1 MKNTKKLLALF
12 VAMAML
18 VTVCVPFGAVFA
30 AAGDAEIQIWQN
42 GSQLSNGAEVARNSD
57 VEVRIVMDT
66 SGMTALYGYTL
77 ETDLSDADSV
87 ELPAGVE
94 ASANMY
100 VSTTSNSVRV
110 GANATADLLG
120 KVNANRGVLATFT
133 TSVGRSRTFEVN
145 LQAGSYTNTVTS
157 GDPLDTVDVKNL
169 TAAAASVKVASSGGG
184 NISFDKPGGGSSGTS
199 QSSAREITSFV
210 FKGFNPVAEGEIDT
224 RNYEIAVSVPPA
236 ADLTRL
242 IPTIEISEGATI
254 SPASGVAQDFTE
266 PVEYVVTAENGA
278 ERTYTVTVTPDG
290 EGEIVEAPF
299 EFVDLPED
307 HWAKPYI
314 DDLVAR
320 GIISGDAD
328 LGTVRPDEA
337 ITRQEAAKIAVVG
350 IAMAE
355 STGALTFADADQVA
369 DWAKGFVAAAA
380 ENDIV
385 TGYEDNTFRPN
396 ENITREQF
404 AAVIMRAF
412 EFGEST
418 AALTF
423 ADADQMGWSKGYVAK
438 AVELGIINGYADNTF
453 LPANNVTRAEAFKML
468 SVALDVAESNGTATD
483 DETTN
488 DTTEEETAAD
498 EETTEDETTTDEET
512 TDTTTEGEDA
522 ANAE

>member
-30 AAGDAEIQIWQN
+30 AGNAEIQIWQN
-42 GSQLSNGAEVARNSD
+42 GSKLSNGAEVARNSD
-57 VEVRIVMDT
+57 VEVRIVLT
-66 SGMTALYGYTL
+66 SVPTTLYGYTF

-87 ELPAGVE
+87 ELPVQ
-94 ASANMY
+94 ASDDVY
-100 VSTTSNSVRV
+100 VSTTGNSVRV
-110 GANATADLLG
+110 GANAAADLAAA
-120 KVNANRGVLATFT
+120 VTANDGVLATFT

-145 LQAGSYTNTVTS
+145 LLSGSYADTVTA
-157 GDPLDTVDVKNL
+157 GADGALDTVNAVAL
-169 TAAAASVKVASSGGG
+169 TADAASVKVASSGGG
-184 NISFDKPGGGSSGTS
+184 SVSFDTPGGGSSSSTT
-199 QSSAREITSFV
+199 QSNKCEITSFV
-210 FKGFNPVAEGEIDT
+210 FRGFDPVAEGEINT
-224 RNYEIAVSVPPA
+224 SNYEIAVSVPPA

-242 IPTIEISEGATI
+242 VPTIEISEGATI
-254 SPASGVAQDFTE
+254 SPKSGVAQDFTE
-266 PVEYVVTAENGA
+266 PVEYVVTAENGT

-385 TGYEDNTFRPN
+385 TGFEDNTFRPT

-418 AALTF
+418 AALAF

-483 DETTN
+483 DETT
-488 DTTEEETAAD
+488 DETTTAEGA
-498 EETTEDETTTDEET
+498 TTEDETTTDEET